1 MNPSDDKPA
10 TPMSS
15 TSVPFHS
22 NLRPDL
28 SLKRRGNTTPPIP
41 MESDDIVPR
50 ERRVSGPYGT
60 ASLQEAWDK
69 LYKARAILEAEQNHL
84 RDDRIALQ
92 GEIEALNARDQ
103 AVAARELRI
112 QQIEL
117 QAELAR
123 ADEEEA
129 RASESPFAKLT
140 RAPFRIA
147 RSVFD
152 PKK

>member
-1 MNPSDDKPA
+1 MN
-10 TPMSS
+10 S

-41 MESDDIVPR
+41 MEADDIVPK
-50 ERRVSGPYGT
+50 ERRIAGPYGT

-69 LYKARAILEAEQNHL
+69 LYKARSILEAEQNHL
-84 RDDRIALQ
+84 RDDRIVLQ
-92 GEIEALNARDQ
+92 GEIDALNAREQ
-103 AVAARELRI
+103 NVAARELRI
-112 QQIEL
+112 QQVEL

-123 ADEEEA
+123 ADEEE
-129 RASESPFAKLT
+129 RKASESPFSKLT
-140 RAPFRIA
+140 RAPFRMA

>member
-1 MNPSDDKPA
+1 MN
-10 TPMSS
+10 T

-41 MESDDIVPR
+41 MEADDIVPK
-50 ERRVSGPYGT
+50 ERRIAGPYGT

-92 GEIEALNARDQ
+92 GEIDALNAREQ
-103 AVAARELRI
+103 NVAARELRI
-112 QQIEL
+112 QQVEL

-123 ADEEEA
+123 VDEEE
-129 RASESPFAKLT
+129 RKASESPFAKLT
-140 RAPFRIA
+140 RAPFRMA
-147 RSVFD
+147 KSVFE